1 MTTPKPDCP
10 PPSQLQS
17 LLRGHCDPTDEATLE
32 SHINECP
39 DCQSYLA
46 DLPSSGQWEKLIS
59 ADLNLQ
65 LDTAAQG
72 DTDTGTGLVSTA
84 HPLPAI
90 DGYTLTSKLG
100 QGGMG
105 TVYAAHQHSLN
116 RTVALKVL
124 GSTAMENPKRWLRF
138 QTEVEAIG
146 RLQHP
151 HIVRVFDAGESHG
164 RAYVAQELCD
174 RESLEQKMTTPH
186 PPEEVVTMMR
196 QLADAVHH
204 AHEQGVLHRDIKPA
218 NVLFAEGAV
227 KLVDFGLAKLTDL
240 DDRMTRTR
248 DVMGSPSYMAPEQ
261 ARADHDSIDRHTDV
275 YQLGILMYELLTGVA
290 PFLADSAVE
299 TLRLTQEHEPV
310 PPRQLQPS
318 VPRDLQTICL
328 KCLEKKTN
336 DRYRTAAA
344 LNADLERLQSGH
356 PIHARPPG
364 LPGRVAKWTRR
375 HPALAALWIVTT
387 IATITLL
394 MMWARFTADLQ
405 EQTRIAGEKTEE
417 ARENL
422 LDAMDSTDVAYEVM
436 DFFTIDLLE
445 AADPK
450 NDGVNVRVIDV
461 IDQAAARVEEKFGH
475 RPRVEAIVQLAI
487 SNMYFKLDRDDLA
500 LPHAE
505 RSVALFRQID
515 EPVNQQYFSAHYQ
528 LALCL
533 RSAGRYD
540 EFNDLLTQ
548 VAPLASQID
557 QRSVMEVRFTQM
569 GELRRTQGLAAALPV
584 ARQLY
589 ADCISTLGRDATT
602 TCRVNGSLATMCF
615 QSGEIDEAVTLSSE
629 NLEVCQAV
637 GDEPGAASAM
647 NVIAVALNRQGKFQE
662 AEAIQRD
669 ALERRRRLHGDEAW
683 VTTGLEY
690 NLASTIWRQGR
701 HQEAVDT
708 IRRVLAIR
716 IPQVGTGHVDILEA
730 TFQATRMYL
739 VMKQPQEAE
748 NLCDEILAPQLATRP
763 ATGQWCSLL
772 TAWAEAKTEQGQ
784 LERASELLSR
794 AEEIFSENPAAE
806 NPSRAGALRKARGA
820 LNAARTDSESGSAEN
835 Q

>member
-1 MTTPKPDCP
+1 MTPPPPNCPPMPELESLLQGTCQPADEASLEAHLEDCP
-10 PPSQLQS
+10 
-17 LLRGHCDPTDEATLE
+17 H
-32 SHINECP
+32 
-39 DCQSYLA
+39 CQSRLA
-46 DLPSSGQWEKLIS
+46 ELS
-59 ADLNLQ
+59 ADPQWRQLMPADATLQ
-65 LDTAAQG
+65 LDTASQ
-72 DTDTGTGLVSTA
+72 TDTAAAGSSYPAST
-84 HPLPAI
+84 LPEIA
-90 DGYTLTSKLG
+90 GYTISSKLG

-138 QTEVEAIG
+138 RTEIEAIG

-164 RAYVAQELCD
+164 RAYVAQELCEQ
-174 RESLEQKMTTPH
+174 ESLEQKVTAPQTPDD
-186 PPEEVVTMMR
+186 VIQMMR

-218 NVLFAEGAV
+218 NVLFSEGAV

-240 DDRMTRTR
+240 DDRMTQTR

-261 ARADHDSIDRHTDV
+261 ARADHDNIGRQTDV

-299 TLRLTQEHEPV
+299 TLRLTQEHDPV

-318 VPRDLQTICL
+318 VPKDLQTICL
-328 KCLEKKTN
+328 KCLEKKTA
-336 DRYRTAAA
+336 DRYRTAAE

-364 LPGRVAKWTRR
+364 LIGRVVKWTRR
-375 HPALAALWIVTT
+375 HPAQAALWTVST
-387 IATITLL
+387 IATMTLL
-394 MMWARFTADLQ
+394 LMWARFTADLQ
-405 EQTRIAGEKTEE
+405 EQTRIAGEKTDE
-417 ARENL
+417 AQRNL
-422 LDAMDSTDVAYEVM
+422 LNAMDSTDVAYEVM

-445 AADPK
+445 AADPE
-450 NDGVNVRVIDV
+450 NDGINVRVVDV
-461 IDQAAARVEEKFGH
+461 IDEAAAQVEEKFGH

-487 SNMYFKLDRDDLA
+487 SNMYFKLGKDDQA

-505 RSVALFRQID
+505 RSVALFRQVK
-515 EPVNQQYFSAHYQ
+515 EPLNQQSFSAQYQ

-540 EFNDLLTQ
+540 EFNELIAQ
-548 VAPLASQID
+548 IAPLSFDVSEQY
-557 QRSVMEVRFTQM
+557 VLEVRFTQM
-569 GELRRTQGLAAALPV
+569 GELRRTQGLTAALPV
-584 ARQLY
+584 ARELY
-589 ADCISTLGRDATT
+589 ADCVAILGRDATT

-615 QSGEIDEAVTLSSE
+615 QAGHIEEAVALSEE
-629 NLEVCQAV
+629 NLEVCRSV

-647 NVIAVALNRQGKFQE
+647 NVIAVGLNRQGRFEE
-662 AEAIQRD
+662 AEAIQRE
-669 ALERRRRLHGDEAW
+669 ALTQRQRLHGEDAW

-701 HQEAVDT
+701 HAEAVGM
-708 IRRVLAIR
+708 IRRVLSVR
-716 IPQVGTGHVDILEA
+716 IPQAGIDHVDILEA

-739 VMKQPQEAE
+739 VMNQPDEAAS
-748 NLCDEILAPQLATRP
+748 LCDEILAPQLADRP
-763 ATGQWCSLL
+763 PTGQWCSLL
-772 TAWAEAKTEQGQ
+772 TAWAESKIGQ
-784 LERASELLSR
+784 HDLDRAAELLAS
-794 AEEIFSENPAAE
+794 AERIFEENESAK
-806 NPSRAGALRKARGA
+806 NPSRAKALKKAQTA
-820 LNAARTDSESGSAEN
+820 LADAASKSAADAD
-835 Q
+835 